1 MKATTSI
8 LKAFMLVTA
17 LFLMNPVHAW
27 EPLNPGYGIRILFT
41 LHEIH
46 PDTSVPRS
54 PVIEPQVMQAGYTLY
69 FLDEADLVLNIYS
82 EDEDGN
88 ETLEYTTVVPAST
101 TEIQLPLNLYGS
113 YIIEVVRGEQCFR
126 GGLEL

>member
-27 EPLNPGYGIRILFT
+27 EPLNPGYGIRIPFT
-41 LHEIH
+41 LIEIH
-46 PDTSVPRS
+46 PGQPFPRT
-54 PVIEPQVMQAGYTLY
+54 PIVEPQVMQAGYTLY

-82 EDEDGN
+82 VDEDGN

-101 TEIQLPLNLYGS
+101 TEIQLPGNLSGS